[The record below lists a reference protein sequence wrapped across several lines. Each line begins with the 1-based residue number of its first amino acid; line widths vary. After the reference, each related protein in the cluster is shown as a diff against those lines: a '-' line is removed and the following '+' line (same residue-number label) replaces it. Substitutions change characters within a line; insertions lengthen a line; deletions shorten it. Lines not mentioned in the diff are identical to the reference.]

1 MKLRRFVA
9 TKQFTKVI
17 LTASGSYLLFTLL
30 IRLPVYPD
38 EEQWLYINS
47 RQFIDHTM
55 QYLFPVCRLGFEANQ
70 PILWLPIRALE
81 WLLYSQLGLINHIRI
96 AGIVQAIIFLLV
108 YRTFLKHFARNYK
121 LAKILAIVTLTTGLI
136 PFLLIL
142 NRPEQ
147 QLILLFFCSL
157 NACQSFMTTKQA
169 RMKILLVVAI
179 AFLVASMP
187 AVHPKGSLFSSATV
201 IFLFFLTRKSNLVF
215 TLSVAAIAL
224 ISSFNSTQVWSNRTN
239 CKESEFLDSI
249 FRKITLNPTEL
260 HMGTIRMVAGNV
272 IRTPKYLL
280 NSLYQYEYQSNWL
293 AQQGRISLIA
303 IVIANFAFLTLVSFT
318 FIKLFLQFRN
328 LHYKHVRWQLQEWM
342 ASLFITM
349 FIILTILQRTKNFYD
364 SYLPIILLGSAGL
377 IVLNQLEP
385 RDDKRY
391 RKLLYSIAIVSIPA
405 FLLTSINFNV
415 SSSKSN
421 NEVYSSIISDCGIT
435 DAELLE
441 GRFIV
446 DNSLAKYFWETPNFV
461 YSGYVWGWWAQDV
474 DAEQLIKRLEPPVI
488 IVRNDGS
495 LKLKKSD
502 VIVGDFVCR
511 NKLKISPVL

>member
-1 MKLRRFVA
+1 MKSRRFLA
-9 TKQFTKVI
+9 TKQITKMI
-17 LTASGSYLLFTLL
+17 LTASGSYLLFSLL
-30 IRLPVYPD
+30 VRLPVYPD

-55 QYLFPVCRLGFEANQ
+55 QYLFPVCQLGFEASQ

-81 WLLYSQLGLINHIRI
+81 WLLYSHLGLINHIRI
-96 AGIVQAIIFLLV
+96 AGIVQAVIFLFV
-108 YRTFLKHFARNYK
+108 YKKFLTNFARNYK
-121 LAKILAIVTLTTGLI
+121 FAKILAIVTSTTGLI

-147 QLILLFFCSL
+147 QLILLFFFSL
-157 NACQSFMTTKQA
+157 NACQSFTTVKHT
-169 RMKILLVVAI
+169 RMKILLAVVI

-187 AVHPKGSLFSSATV
+187 AVHPKGSLFSLATV
-201 IFLFFLTRKSNLVF
+201 IFLFFMTQKSGLAF
-215 TLSVAAIAL
+215 TLPVAAIAL

-249 FRKITLNPTEL
+249 FRTITLNPTEL

-293 AQQGRISLIA
+293 AQQGRIPLIA

-318 FIKLFLQFRN
+318 FIKLFLHFRN
-328 LHYKHVRWQLQEWM
+328 LHNKHIRWQVQEWI

-349 FIILTILQRTKNFYD
+349 FIILTVLQRTKNFYD
-364 SYLPIILLGSAGL
+364 SYLPIILLGSAAL
-377 IVLNQLEP
+377 IVLNQFQLL
-385 RDDKRY
+385 DDKRR
-391 RKLLYSIAIVSIPA
+391 RKFLYSIVIMSIPA
-405 FLLTSINFNV
+405 FLLTTLNFNV

-421 NEVYSSIISDCGIT
+421 EQIYSSIIRDCDIT
-435 DAELLE
+435 DVELLE
-441 GRFIV
+441 GRFII
-446 DNSLAKYFWETPNFV
+446 DNTLAKHFWKTPNLV

-474 DAEQLIKRLEPPVI
+474 NAEKLINRLEPPVI

-495 LKLKKSD
+495 LNLRKSD

-511 NKLKISPVL
+511 KNLK

>member
-1 MKLRRFVA
+1 
-9 TKQFTKVI
+9 
-17 LTASGSYLLFTLL
+17 
-30 IRLPVYPD
+30 
-38 EEQWLYINS
+38 
-47 RQFIDHTM
+47 
-55 QYLFPVCRLGFEANQ
+55 
-70 PILWLPIRALE
+70 
-81 WLLYSQLGLINHIRI
+81 
-96 AGIVQAIIFLLV
+96 
-108 YRTFLKHFARNYK
+108 
-121 LAKILAIVTLTTGLI
+121 
-136 PFLLIL
+136 
-142 NRPEQ
+142 
-147 QLILLFFCSL
+147 
-157 NACQSFMTTKQA
+157 
-169 RMKILLVVAI
+169 
-179 AFLVASMP
+179 
-187 AVHPKGSLFSSATV
+187 
-201 IFLFFLTRKSNLVF
+201 
-215 TLSVAAIAL
+215 
-224 ISSFNSTQVWSNRTN
+224 
-239 CKESEFLDSI
+239 
-249 FRKITLNPTEL
+249 
-260 HMGTIRMVAGNV
+260 MGTIRMVVGNV